1 MLQRIQTLFLL
12 IAITAISLSFV
23 FPIAKIQ
30 TGDEVTALYT
40 NYGLKSI
47 DGPGKSHIMES
58 GFIFI
63 VAAGALI
70 TLLIA
75 LSQFKKRKLQ
85 ITFCRFTY
93 AIILI
98 QIVLS
103 IFQPNSAA
111 QTIKFAGEIKVA
123 GYDLGFYMP
132 IIALFFTFLAEN
144 FIRRDEKLVKSADRL
159 R

>member
-63 VAAGALI
+63 VAAVLTPPDVI
-70 TLLIA
+70 
-75 LSQFKKRKLQ
+75 SQFLMAGPLLVLYG
-85 ITFCRFTY
+85 IS
-93 AIILI
+93 IL
-98 QIVLS
+98 VV
-103 IFQPNSAA
+103 
-111 QTIKFAGEIKVA
+111 KVS
-123 GYDLGFYMP
+123 M
-132 IIALFFTFLAEN
+132 
-144 FIRRDEKLVKSADRL
+144 KSRARSESTEETVESHSG
-159 R
+159 